1 MKTLPIT
8 TEGAVVP
15 ANICAAIRHPLMADL
30 EKCRRDRVPVAPEY
44 VEAVETIDAIG
55 AWWENKKVSD
65 VSPDVS
71 LLESRSFAPV
81 DQSSMTVSAAA
92 HELKITPQAVRRLLK
107 RGTLHGSQ
115 RDDRSWRVSVDSVS
129 ARKDHS

>member
-15 ANICAAIRHPLMADL
+15 ANVCAAIRHPLMADL

-81 DQSSMTVSAAA
+81 DLLSMTVSTAS
-92 HELKITPQAVRRLLK
+92 HELKVSEQAIRGLLK
-107 RGTLHGSQ
+107 RGTLRGEQ
-115 RDDRSWRVSVDSVS
+115 QADRS
-129 ARKDHS
+129 